1 MFLCNSMNVFFRHWK
16 FMSRISSVLLAFFLV
31 ESSAFFHFVSLEK
44 YKSSELS
51 YRAVECAVCTKPTE
65 KKPAHT
71 SRTLC
76 GRKSLTNFRLIC
88 FD

>member
-16 FMSRISSVLLAFFLV
+16 FMSRISSVLLAFFSV

-51 YRAVECAVCTKPTE
+51 YRAVECVVCTVHQTDE
-65 KKPAHT
+65 KKTGAHQQN
-71 SRTLC
+71 TL
-76 GRKSLTNFRLIC
+76 R
-88 FD
+88 

>member
-1 MFLCNSMNVFFRHWK
+1 
-16 FMSRISSVLLAFFLV
+16 MSRISSMLLAFFSV

-51 YRAVECAVCTKPTE
+51 YRAVECVVCTVHQTDE